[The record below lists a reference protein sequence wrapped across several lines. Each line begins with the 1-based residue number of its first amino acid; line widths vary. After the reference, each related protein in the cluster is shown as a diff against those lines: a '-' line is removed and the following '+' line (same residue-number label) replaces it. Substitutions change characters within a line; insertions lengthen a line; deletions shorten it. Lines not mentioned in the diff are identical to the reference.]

1 MNVIIYTAKEDDPV
15 EGLILKGAGYEL
27 PDIQKGWRFDFAKH
41 SKGRETYTYVLVTE
55 SKPEIIQGCLIF
67 KMLKKQEP
75 YMAYLELAPHNRGN
89 EKEFLDV
96 AGCLIAFAC
105 RLSFKFGEGVF
116 KGWLAFD
123 VLEERK
129 EDEVKLMKL
138 YSGKYGA
145 KRFGETTMLIEPE
158 KGEELIEKYLNH

>member
-27 PDIQKGWRFDFAKH
+27 PDIQ
-41 SKGRETYTYVLVTE
+41 
-55 SKPEIIQGCLIF
+55 
-67 KMLKKQEP
+67 
-75 YMAYLELAPHNRGN
+75 
-89 EKEFLDV
+89 
-96 AGCLIAFAC
+96 
-105 RLSFKFGEGVF
+105 